1 MSAAAAREAGSSAGA
16 PGEAGASVALL
27 GFLADEVTRQTLAR
41 LAGERK
47 WRDPVIESGGVEAAR
62 RYLED
67 GRQADGDLLV
77 VDLSDAAEPLAA
89 IEGLA
94 DVCEPGTRVVAL
106 GVANDVKL
114 FRALIEA
121 GVADYLVKPVSADDL
136 GRAIDQAM
144 GAKAAEAAKPQS
156 HVIAI
161 IGARGGVG
169 ASTVALNL
177 AWLLSQERGRK
188 VALVDLDLHF
198 GSIALSLDLETGS
211 GFRDVLQNPSRI
223 DPLFLERASLRAAER
238 LIVLGTEEP
247 LAAARHWDAGAF
259 RPLLDE
265 LTQAHEIVLLDL
277 PRAMAL
283 EHPELLAA
291 ADQAVMVAD
300 LSLPS
305 LRDALRL
312 KTLIGALSP
321 RARASL
327 WLNRP
332 RPPGK
337 NDVPPAEFAKT
348 LGAPAAGDLPYDPK
362 AAALAA
368 GSGKPL
374 VAVAKNAKAA
384 QALRK
389 LAAGLAAPKAPAARR
404 RGLLARLLKS

>member
-1 MSAAAAREAGSSAGA
+1 MSAAAARADRAPVEAT
-16 PGEAGASVALL
+16 GEPSLMA
-27 GFLADEVTRQTLAR
+27 FLADEVTRQTLSR

-47 WRDPVIESGGVEAAR
+47 WRDPVIETGGVEAAHR
-62 RYLED
+62 HL
-67 GRQADGDLLV
+67 ADGASSDFLI
-77 VDLSDAAEPLAA
+77 VDLSDSADPLGA

-94 DVCEPGTRVVAL
+94 DVCEPGTRVITL
-106 GVANDVKL
+106 GTANDVKL
-114 FRALIEA
+114 FRALIES

-136 GRAIDQAM
+136 ARAIDQAA
-144 GAKAAEAAKPQS
+144 GVKAGEPRKAQGQVVA
-156 HVIAI
+156 V

-177 AWLLSQERGRK
+177 AWLLSQERKCK

-198 GSIALSLDLETGS
+198 GSIALSLDLETGN

-223 DPLFLERASLRAAER
+223 DPLFLERASLRAADR

-247 LAAARHWDAGAF
+247 LAAVRHWDAGAF
-259 RPLLDE
+259 RPLLEE
-265 LTQAHEIVLLDL
+265 LVQAHDVVLLDL

-283 EHPELLAA
+283 EHPELLGA

-300 LSLPS
+300 LSLAS
-305 LRDALRL
+305 LRDVLRL
-312 KTLIGALSP
+312 KTLAGEIAP
-321 RARASL
+321 QARTAL

-332 RPPGK
+332 RPAGK

-348 LGAPAAGDLPYDPK
+348 LGVPVAGELPYDPK
-362 AAALAA
+362 AAMQAA
-368 GSGKPL
+368 GSGKPF
-374 VAVAKNAKAA
+374 VAAAKNSKAA

-389 LAAGLAAPKAPAARR
+389 LAAGVAAPKKAPARR